1 MLRCNK
7 CGNPICTRCAV
18 QTPVGYRCKSCVR
31 SQQAIF
37 YTALWYDYVIAA
49 VVTLVISAVVQV
61 IMVIIP
67 VSFILVV
74 LFAGLIVGGVVAEA
88 VRLAT
93 GKRRGRYIW
102 LVVATCMIMV
112 SMPFILLGLLHQDVY
127 GLLFDG
133 AYLFL
138 AVGAA
143 IARLRVGGK

>member
-31 SQQAIF
+31 SQQAVF

-49 VVTLVISAVVQV
+49 VVTLVIAAVAQV
-61 IMVIIP
+61 LMALIP
-67 VSFILVV
+67 VSFFLVV
-74 LFAGLIVGGVVAEA
+74 LFAGLIMGGVVAEA

-102 LVVATCMIMV
+102 LVVAGCMILV
-112 SMPFILLGLLHQDVY
+112 SLPVILLALLGQNVY
-127 GLLFDG
+127 ALLFDG
-133 AYLFL
+133 VYLFL

-143 IARLRVGGK
+143 TARLRVSGK